1 MSQKPTST
9 KGKKVAAKLVA
20 RQKQFDNGKW
30 GEYYGYNRPGGTSKQ
45 GDHQYSPVVFHEA
58 QDAIKRIAELGFS
71 NLLSGTK
78 SIKLDGTGSL
88 GGWKAAD
95 YLVNKCGYK
104 FMKVGA

>member
-9 KGKKVAAKLVA
+9 KAKKVTRKLKA
-20 RQKQFDNGKW
+20 RQDQFDNQKW
-30 GEYYGYNRPGGTSKQ
+30 GDYTGYNRPGGTPK
-45 GDHQYSPVVFHEA
+45 VKEVKKVWFNEA

-88 GGWKAAD
+88 GFWKAAD
-95 YLVNKCGYK
+95 YLANECGYK
-104 FMKVGA
+104 FVKVGA